1 MPGNSRGQLNKSV
14 SFRDGNILCT
24 LHYCGIMAAKIVS
37 RKQPAS
43 KRHRC
48 MKIEVDCKARQRY
61 YLAYE
66 SVQNPISAGVFFQR
80 KATDRYRGRVRN
92 QSVMLRT
99 DQASQSQ
106 KTQTVAIGQS
116 KKMNKLGEATLSF
129 HELRTDMTSNG
140 QEEFRPGKK
149 SFQTFEFNFWRH
161 SAERES
167 HQDMVI
173 DCDEEDISRSESEE
187 RMSERPSTKEAS
199 EIEGDSDEERDT
211 PRRSNRVRMN
221 NARARRVARILTP
234 VSTSRRRG
242 SPSKGLGSHS
252 LKGAMTPTAAVSKRS
267 AYHSMPCATTKSP
280 LQSEKASNCDQASH
294 TVTRGARD
302 KVDCLSQNDDHSNRA
317 KLERINADV
326 TWRDLVIHRANRV
339 GPTRQPRTVVNL
351 QALEEKCINNR
362 IPPKQNAGPAQ
373 PAERPV
379 PVRVRN
385 NLNGAIER
393 HLQDLGDLKS
403 SKSELEVALT
413 RKQMEVRVYEEELRR
428 IVMKEKEMNRALEAA
443 FYG

>member
-1 MPGNSRGQLNKSV
+1 
-14 SFRDGNILCT
+14 
-24 LHYCGIMAAKIVS
+24 MAAKIVS

-43 KRHRC
+43 ERHRC
-48 MKIEVDCKARQRY
+48 MKIEVDCKAQQRY

-106 KTQTVAIGQS
+106 KTQTVTIGQS

-140 QEEFRPGKK
+140 QEEVRPGKK

-167 HQDMVI
+167 HQDMVV

-211 PRRSNRVRMN
+211 PRRSNR
-221 NARARRVARILTP
+221 
-234 VSTSRRRG
+234 G
-242 SPSKGLGSHS
+242 SFFAMDPNVLHVLFHFCSQNEQRTRSPNCKDINSCLNISSKGKPFKGLGSHS
-252 LKGAMTPTAAVSKRS
+252 LKGAMTPTAAVPKRS
-267 AYHSMPCATTKSP
+267 AYHSTPCATTKSP

-294 TVTRGARD
+294 TVTHGARI
-302 KVDCLSQNDDHSNRA
+302 KVDCLSQNDDFSNRA
-317 KLERINADV
+317 KLEGINADV

-351 QALEEKCINNR
+351 QTLEERCINNR

-385 NLNGAIER
+385 NLNGAIEK